1 MSPEH
6 FGKLAFDMGRIAA
19 LREGGLDK
27 LAFGGMSSQ
36 VGKTLLQYGAPA
48 LGGAYLA
55 GPGYRMEGALGGAL
69 AGRAMGKG
77 LGRFAFSKTTP
88 EIAKF
93 TETAAAGAAKGGKA
107 VAEGAAPTWR
117 GVTEGVAKGAI
128 PGKGAPT
135 VTAQMQQL
143 MKQYELGGRV
153 AAGAGGGYAA
163 GRMLGA
169 QNPYG
174 MQPVFAGAG
183 KENPYGW
190 RPE

>member
-1 MSPEH
+1 MPMKYFS
-6 FGKLAFDMGRIAA
+6 KLAFNMGRMAA
-19 LREGGLDK
+19 LRTNVEK
-27 LAFGGMSSQ
+27 VAFGALSGQM
-36 VGKTLLQYGAPA
+36 GKSLLQYGAPA
-48 LGGAYLA
+48 AAGAYLA

-77 LGRFAFSKTTP
+77 LGRFAYTKASP

-93 TETAAAGAAKGGKA
+93 TETAAAGAAKGAKG
-107 VAEGAAPTWR
+107 VAEAAPGWQ
-117 GVTEGVAKGAI
+117 GMAEGVARGAI
-128 PGKGAPT
+128 PGKGAPV
-135 VTAQMQQL
+135 VTPQMQQL

-153 AAGAGGGYAA
+153 AAGAGGGYLA
-163 GRMLGA
+163 GRALGA